1 MTGFASLLGYKTGG
15 NPLLDW
21 IDQNRSTLLGLGAGF
36 AGGGPDLGRAIGA
49 GLEGAGQGETAD
61 YNRKLQQNAL
71 DLQAQQRK
79 ATADWARANGYGQ
92 YADAIEA
99 GAISGSDIFNL
110 LNKQT
115 VVPNG
120 SSVIDGRGNTVSS
133 PGPGFAGNDIKSQ
146 AWNTVMAA
154 NSPGA
159 DPALKRDPKYQA
171 AWSIVTT
178 PTMTPQG
185 MMQPNIPASWG
196 PNVQGAPPQQIPP
209 AAGPMPSPAPGA
221 PQGSD
226 VAPLG
231 SMSSAPQ
238 GFSMINPAPA
248 PVRGPGIIPGTA
260 PFDES
265 QARVGFLSNSS
276 VPDIKRVIDGF
287 PALMSTKDQVL
298 QGVSKFDPTGLTR
311 AAQSPA
317 YKQASDAMRAAMGN
331 VLYFASGANLNAGEL
346 QRKIDAYVPAIGDD
360 PQTAVNKLDRFAN
373 DVLSMA
379 QSTKDPQTVQW
390 AQQALADIQ
399 QTEQQLLSGAAAKPA
414 AQKSAPKP
422 GTIEDG
428 YMFKGGDP
436 ADQNNWAPAT

>member
-21 IDQNRSTLLGLGAGF
+21 IDQNRSTLLGLGAGL

-196 PNVQGAPPQQIPP
+196 PNATAQGAPPQQIPP

-231 SMSSAPQ
+231 SMSGAAQ
-238 GFSMINPAPA
+238 GNFQSVAGPGPTAL
-248 PVRGPGIIPGTA
+248 GPGIIPGTA
-260 PFDES
+260 PFNES
-265 QARVGFLSNSS
+265 QARTTMLVQSAI
-276 VPDIKRVIDGF
+276 PDLQRVVTGF
-287 PALMSTKDQVL
+287 PALVNTKDQVL
-298 QGVSKFDPTGLTR
+298 QKFGSVGRLLQD
-311 AAQSPA
+311 PA
-317 YKQASDAMRAAMGN
+317 YKQAQDAMTSAIGN
-331 VLYFASGANLNAGEL
+331 VLYVASGANLNADEL
-346 QRKIDAYVPAIGDD
+346 KRKVQAYVPAIGDD
-360 PQTAVNKLDRFAN
+360 PKTAANKLDRFAN
-373 DVLSMA
+373 DIISMA
-379 QSTKDPQTVQW
+379 NGTKDPTTIRW
-390 AQQALADIQ
+390 AQQAVQGLQATRDKLLAGTPQQSSAPVVDLGNGITIQ
-399 QTEQQLLSGAAAKPA
+399 QVSP
-414 AQKSAPKP
+414 
-422 GTIEDG
+422 
-428 YMFKGGDP
+428 
-436 ADQNNWAPAT
+436 